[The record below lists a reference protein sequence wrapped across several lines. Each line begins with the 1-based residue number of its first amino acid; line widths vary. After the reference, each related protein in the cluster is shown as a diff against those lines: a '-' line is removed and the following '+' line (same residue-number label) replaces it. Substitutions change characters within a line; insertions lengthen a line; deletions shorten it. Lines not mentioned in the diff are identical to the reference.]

1 MIRLLRENEL
11 ASALKLI
18 WKVFLEYEAPDYS
31 EQGVKTFQMYIE
43 ESAMIQRVDQGE
55 MKFWGAFESGEL
67 AGVIGVKHGKHISM
81 LFVDPA
87 YHRKGIATALVAQ
100 AFADYQ
106 GTITVNSSPFAIP
119 FYHRIGFQN
128 QANEQVIDGIRF
140 TPMKMEK

>member
-11 ASALKLI
+11 SSALKLI

-43 ESAMIQRVDQGE
+43 ESDMIQRVDQGE
-55 MKFWGAFESGEL
+55 MEFWGAFESGEMV
-67 AGVIGVKHGKHISM
+67 GVIALKHGKHISM
-81 LFVDPA
+81 LFIDPA

-100 AFADYQ
+100 VFADYQ
-106 GTITVNSSPFAIP
+106 GTITVNSSPYAIP